1 VIRNSAVARTVMG
14 THDIEMPRRRWVWRW
29 ARCMP
34 LVALMMAAS
43 LSVRKEK
50 TPALVAESRVSYKT
64 LK

>member
-1 VIRNSAVARTVMG
+1 VIRDSAVARTVMG
-14 THDIEMPRRRWVWRW
+14 THDIEMPRRRW

-50 TPALVAESRVSYKT
+50 TLALVAESRVSYKA